1 MAPFLFPLFGIFGL
15 AALMQPKPAAIPQP
29 KPQPAVQPL
38 PWYVPVTLTVVG
50 AALLYRYGA
59 KTLKV

>member
-15 AALMQPKPAAIPQP
+15 AALMSPKPANVPQP
-29 KPQPAVQPL
+29 KQVPATTPM
-38 PWYVPVTLTVVG
+38 PWYVPLTLTVVG
-50 AALLYRYGA
+50 AALLYKYGA